1 MGAAKSKVTDKKSSP
16 EKALQKQKKLQAK
29 NEKKQ
34 RKRASKGDRKK
45 GLGKAK
51 KTSKRHEAP
60 ANPPGDAFHLELEP
74 VFENEYLPQPN
85 VMPLTIFEMEEMR
98 RAQCNPESACN
109 TFEKIHLPPID
120 YYGRPGLA

>member
-1 MGAAKSKVTDKKSSP
+1 MGAAKSKVTGKKSSP
-16 EKALQKQKKLQAK
+16 DKALQKQKKLQAK

-34 RKRASKGDRKK
+34 RKRSSKGDRKK
-45 GLGKAK
+45 GLAK
-51 KTSKRHEAP
+51 KISKRHEAT
-60 ANPPGDAFHLELEP
+60 ANQPGDAFHLELEP